1 MKRDAHM
8 TAHLAAFIASGLVA
22 THGVDHGGVEP
33 GVSADRSLA
42 SADAI
47 LAKTVDV
54 EPDRWGGTTAGEAQ
68 APIAEQV
75 NKPAEP
81 SGDAGADPIHELAQL
96 EPEKE
101 QAE

>member
-1 MKRDAHM
+1 M

-22 THGVDHGGVEP
+22 THGVDP
-33 GVSADRSLA
+33 LA
-42 SADAI
+42 IADAI